1 MNYVE
6 LIGYFGAL
14 IIGIVIGLFGG
25 GGSILAVPVFV
36 YLFHLNP
43 VLATSYSL
51 FVVGLSAAVG
61 TLINIKKK
69 LIEYKTALVFTVPA
83 LGSVFMT
90 RRYLIT
96 NLPETI
102 FESGLLLITKEM
114 ALMLLFSLVIIVSA
128 LLMLKKNRLNTTQK
142 IKQINYNLLIVIG
155 LGVGLLTGLVGA
167 GGGFIIVPALVLF
180 AALDIKKAVATS
192 LIIITFNALFGF
204 LADVTQ
210 IDMDWSFLV
219 IFTSVSIVGLFMGS
233 YVSNFTEEKSLKK
246 IFARFMLLMA
256 FLIIYNELKY

>member
-1 MNYVE
+1 MNYIE

-14 IIGIVIGLFGG
+14 TIGVVIGLFGG

-43 VLATSYSL
+43 ILATSYSL
-51 FVVGLSAAVG
+51 FVVGCSAAVG

-69 LIEYKTALVFTVPA
+69 LIEFQTVLVFTIPA
-83 LGSVFMT
+83 LGSVLLT

-96 NLPETI
+96 NLPDVV
-102 FESGLLLITKEM
+102 FESDLVLITKEI
-114 ALMLLFSLVIIVSA
+114 ALMLIFSLVIIVSA
-128 LLMLKKNRLNTTQK
+128 LSMLKKNRLRTTKNIK
-142 IKQINYNLLIVIG
+142 IINYNSLIAIG

-167 GGGFIIVPALVLF
+167 GGGFVIVPALVLF
-180 AALDIKKAVATS
+180 AALDIKQAVATS

-210 IDMDWSFLV
+210 VAIDWLFLI
-219 IFTSVSIVGLFMGS
+219 IFTSISVVGILIGS
-233 YVSNFTEEKSLKK
+233 YVSNFTHEKSLKK
-246 IFARFMLLMA
+246 NFARFMLLMA
-256 FLIIYNELKY
+256 LLIIYNEVT

>member
-1 MNYVE
+1 
-6 LIGYFGAL
+6 
-14 IIGIVIGLFGG
+14 
-25 GGSILAVPVFV
+25 
-36 YLFHLNP
+36 
-43 VLATSYSL
+43 
-51 FVVGLSAAVG
+51 
-61 TLINIKKK
+61 
-69 LIEYKTALVFTVPA
+69 
-83 LGSVFMT
+83 
-90 RRYLIT
+90 
-96 NLPETI
+96 
-102 FESGLLLITKEM
+102 M

-219 IFTSVSIVGLFMGS
+219 IFTSVSIVGLFIGS
-233 YVSNFTEEKSLKK
+233 YISNFTEEKSLKK
-246 IFARFMLLMA
+246 NFARFMLLMA
-256 FLIIYNELKY
+256 FLIIYNELKH

>member
-1 MNYVE
+1 MNYIE

-14 IIGIVIGLFGG
+14 TIGVVIGLFGG

-43 VLATSYSL
+43 ILATSYSL
-51 FVVGLSAAVG
+51 FVVGCSAAVG

-69 LIEYKTALVFTVPA
+69 LIEFQTVLVFTIPA
-83 LGSVFMT
+83 LSSVSLT

-96 NLPETI
+96 NLPDVV
-102 FESGLLLITKEM
+102 FESDLVLITKEI
-114 ALMLLFSLVIIVSA
+114 ALMLIFSLVIIVSA
-128 LLMLKKNRLNTTQK
+128 LSMLKKNRLRTTK
-142 IKQINYNLLIVIG
+142 IINYNSLIAIG

-167 GGGFIIVPALVLF
+167 GGGFVIVPALVLF
-180 AALDIKKAVATS
+180 AALDIKQAVATS

-210 IDMDWSFLV
+210 VAIDWLFLI
-219 IFTSVSIVGLFMGS
+219 IFTSISVVGILIGS
-233 YVSNFTEEKSLKK
+233 YVSNFTQEKSLKK
-246 IFARFMLLMA
+246 NFARFMLLMA
-256 FLIIYNELKY
+256 LLIIYNEVT